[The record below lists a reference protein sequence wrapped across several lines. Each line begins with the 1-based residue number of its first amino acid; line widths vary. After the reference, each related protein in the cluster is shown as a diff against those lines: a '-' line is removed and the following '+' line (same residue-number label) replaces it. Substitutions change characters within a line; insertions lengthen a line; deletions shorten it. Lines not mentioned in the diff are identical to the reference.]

1 MLCVEGGPTGGVARA
16 RSRSEPPNN
25 EHTASVATV
34 IHAAD
39 GAFDFRD
46 DSSPCSISP
55 NILAEVSK
63 KSRKSEIASRYR
75 PYYIIYGDIE
85 HQCNGEKPS
94 ITTFIFR

>member
-46 DSSPCSISP
+46 TLVHVLFLQISWQ
-55 NILAEVSK
+55 
-63 KSRKSEIASRYR
+63 R
-75 PYYIIYGDIE
+75 
-85 HQCNGEKPS
+85 
-94 ITTFIFR
+94 